1 MPRLLRYL
9 IALVLVVAFA
19 GCATTPSVGSKKW
32 HTERTSEIETAFE
45 NDEISKEAYL
55 SLKNETDQT
64 RVEYQESMRRQL
76 RSRRYVSFPHH
87 HYYPYRHHRPYHHH

>member
-9 IALVLVVAFA
+9 AALVLVVAFA

-32 HTERTSEIETAFE
+32 HTERTSEIETAYQ

-55 SLKNETDQT
+55 SLKNETDRT
-64 RVEYQESMRRQL
+64 RVDYQENMRRNL
-76 RSRRYVSFPHH
+76 RSRRYVAFPHH
-87 HYYPYRHHRPYHHH
+87 HHFPHGHH

>member
-9 IALVLVVAFA
+9 TALVLVVAFA

-55 SLKNETDQT
+55 SLKNETDRT
-64 RVEYQESMRRQL
+64 RVDYQENMRRNL
-76 RSRRYVSFPHH
+76 RSRRYVAFPHH
-87 HYYPYRHHRPYHHH
+87 HYYPYRHHHPYHHH

>member
-1 MPRLLRYL
+1 MPSLIRYVA
-9 IALVLVVAFA
+9 ALAAVVALA

-32 HTERTSEIETAFE
+32 HTERISEIETAYQ
-45 NDEISKEAYL
+45 NDEISKEAYI

-64 RVEYQESMRRQL
+64 RVEYQENMRRHL

-87 HYYPYRHHRPYHHH
+87 HHYPYYHH

>member
-9 IALVLVVAFA
+9 AALALVVALA

-55 SLKNETDQT
+55 SLKNETDRT
-64 RVEYQESMRRQL
+64 RVDYQENMRRNL
-76 RSRRYVSFPHH
+76 RSRRYVAFPHH
-87 HYYPYRHHRPYHHH
+87 HHFPHHR